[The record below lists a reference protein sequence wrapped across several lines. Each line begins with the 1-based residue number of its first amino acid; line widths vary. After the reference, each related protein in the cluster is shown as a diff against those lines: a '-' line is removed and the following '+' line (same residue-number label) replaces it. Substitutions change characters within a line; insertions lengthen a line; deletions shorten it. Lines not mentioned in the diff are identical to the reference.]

1 MSAQNGQRAR
11 LHLNREGPMAAPAWK
26 TILVDSLG
34 FVLVVWSIP
43 AAILLVGTPIVL
55 VAALVIASMRW
66 ILQP

>member
-1 MSAQNGQRAR
+1 MSGQNGQRAR
-11 LHLNREGPMAAPAWK
+11 FDLNLKGPVAAPAWK

-55 VAALVIASMRW
+55 VAALVAASMRW